1 MQNLYSQTVIK
12 SIAFIVLVALT
23 LVALSI
29 SPVGAVAD
37 QTTPNLNVAVDC
49 VSPEVEVPDT
59 TNPNGHRCEA
69 PSSSSGSLDL
79 KDNIGC
85 GSDFDTTKIGTAGTC
100 VSANDGSELSETI
113 KTILNVF
120 SWIVGVA
127 SVIMII
133 FAGFKYVISQGSSEG
148 VSGARNTILYAII
161 GLVVVALAQTIVR
174 FVVGKL

>member
-1 MQNLYSQTVIK
+1 MQNLYSQTAIRF
-12 SIAFIVLVALT
+12 IAFIVLAALT
-23 LVALSI
+23 LVALSV

-37 QTTPNLNVAVDC
+37 QTPQRLADHKC
-49 VSPEVEVPDT
+49 DPDLT
-59 TNPNGHRCEA
+59 GKQPYDDGGTLGLHNCSN
-69 PSSSSGSLDL
+69 GSLNL
-79 KDNIGC
+79 QENLGC
-85 GSDFDTTKIGTAGTC
+85 GTDFDTTNIGGADADC
-100 VSANDGSELSETI
+100 VSEDDGAKLSDTI

-120 SWIVGVA
+120 SWVVGVA